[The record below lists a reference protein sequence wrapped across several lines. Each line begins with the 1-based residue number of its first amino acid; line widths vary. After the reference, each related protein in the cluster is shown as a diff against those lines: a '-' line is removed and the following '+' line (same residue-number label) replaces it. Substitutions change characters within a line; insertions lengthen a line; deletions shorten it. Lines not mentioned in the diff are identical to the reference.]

1 MYRENLL
8 RQPLFLQTKM
18 KLKPLLIDLD
28 GVLKL
33 GNSPA
38 PDAKEFFNLLSENKI
53 PACILS
59 NSTLRTGEQVKD
71 FFSSHNIELSI
82 PAITA
87 FDSTLSFVKKNYKKV
102 QVYCRDY
109 LIHHFEGIIDEENPE
124 AIVIGDIE
132 DKWNYQIVNDIFK
145 KVFAGADLVAMHKNK
160 YWNPSGELLI
170 DAGAFITA
178 IEFASDKEAILIGKP
193 SPFYFRTALESI
205 HAKIENGFFMIGDDI
220 ENDIKAAQD
229 IGGKGILIYTGKT
242 NFPLDDGI
250 KIKPDFEVHSLKEVI
265 SILKREL
272 QQ

>member
-1 MYRENLL
+1 M
-8 RQPLFLQTKM
+8 
-18 KLKPLLIDLD
+18 KPLLIDLD
-28 GVLKL
+28 GVLKI

-38 PDAKEFFNLLSENKI
+38 PDVNEFFNFINQNKI

-59 NSTLRTGEQVKD
+59 NSTLRTGELVRE
-71 FFSSHNIELSI
+71 FFTSQGIELSI

-87 FDSTLSFVKKNYKKV
+87 FDAALSFVKKNYKKV

-109 LIHHFEGIIDEENPE
+109 LIHHFEGMIDNENPE

-160 YWNPSGELLI
+160 YWNPHGELLI

-178 IEFASDKEAILIGKP
+178 IEFASGNSAILIGKP
-193 SPFYFRTALESI
+193 SPLYFKTALENI
-205 HAKIENGFFMIGDDI
+205 DAKIEDGFFMIGDDI

-242 NFPLDDGI
+242 KFPLDRNI
-250 KIKPDFEVHSLKEVI
+250 HIKPDFEAHSLKEVI
-265 SILKREL
+265 SILRQEL
-272 QQ
+272 

>member
-1 MYRENLL
+1 M
-8 RQPLFLQTKM
+8 
-18 KLKPLLIDLD
+18 KPLLIDLD
-28 GVLKL
+28 GVLKI

-38 PDAKEFFNLLSENKI
+38 PDVNEFFNFIKQIKI

-59 NSTLRTGEQVKD
+59 NSTLRTGDLVKE
-71 FFSSHNIELSI
+71 FFSSHNIGLSI

-87 FDSTLSFVKKNYKKV
+87 FDATLSFVKKNYKKV

-109 LIHHFEGIIDEENPE
+109 LIHHFEGVIDNENPE

-160 YWNPSGELLI
+160 YWNPHGELLI

-178 IEFASDKEAILIGKP
+178 IEFASGNSAILIGKP
-193 SPFYFRTALESI
+193 SPLYFKTALENI
-205 HAKIENGFFMIGDDI
+205 DAKIEDGFFMIGDDI

-229 IGGKGILIYTGKT
+229 IGGTGILIYSGKT
-242 NFPLDDGI
+242 KFPLDRNI
-250 KIKPDFEVHSLKEVI
+250 LIKPDFETHSLKEVI
-265 SILKREL
+265 SILRQEL
-272 QQ
+272 